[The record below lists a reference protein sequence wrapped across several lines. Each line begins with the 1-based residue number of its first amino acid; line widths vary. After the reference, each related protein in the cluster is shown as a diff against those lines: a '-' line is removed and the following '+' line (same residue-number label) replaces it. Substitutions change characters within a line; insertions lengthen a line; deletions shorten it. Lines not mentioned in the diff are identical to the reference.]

1 MKNSTVPRTPVRSIL
16 ATVLLTALGFLAL
29 GLQSVW
35 AQNSTGSN
43 LGGAFAARTSS
54 SGTSL
59 LAPFYW
65 IPTAGAGFSV
75 SSGTTAAPGAP
86 SPNFSYFHSLS
97 TMTVRTGL
105 HGLAKQLRC
114 QSQLVFG
121 LPADTQRGRHAPGYS
136 VQVRQ
141 RHRHPPLLCHRPAFH
156 SAGHPL
162 PTGGRVRHPGTGF
175 HQPGHGHG
183 HGRNQRRRPSGIRV
197 SKE

>member
-97 TMTVRTGL
+97 TMTVGNGYGAPVLTIAAIVIICIDMRHIPWESCNENCSHIAL
-105 HGLAKQLRC
+105 LLRHYDSHLRMQKC
-114 QSQLVFG
+114 GSL
-121 LPADTQRGRHAPGYS
+121 
-136 VQVRQ
+136 
-141 RHRHPPLLCHRPAFH
+141 
-156 SAGHPL
+156 
-162 PTGGRVRHPGTGF
+162 
-175 HQPGHGHG
+175 
-183 HGRNQRRRPSGIRV
+183 
-197 SKE
+197 